1 MPKTT
6 DGQTTKDL
14 ILGDRLVLNQPAR
27 GHRAGSDAVLV
38 AAAVPARPGDTVV
51 DFGAGVGTAGLAV
64 AIRVPGVQAV
74 LVEIDPG
81 LSAFAAANAE
91 ENGLSVRV
99 VTGDVAGLG
108 KAFETDL
115 LAEHIVSNPPYNAPG
130 GRVPPDENT
139 ARARVGPEGLL
150 DAWMRAAMRVL
161 VPGGTI
167 SFIHRPEALAEI
179 LAALENRFGG
189 VVLRFVHG
197 SGDQPA
203 IRVLVQAKKARR
215 APLKV
220 LPPLVLNAAEGGFT
234 PEAEALHR
242 DLAALD
248 MG

>member
-1 MPKTT
+1 MPETAK
-6 DGQTTKDL
+6 DRTTKDL
-14 ILGDRLVLNQPAR
+14 ILGDRLILNQPAR

-38 AAAVPARPGDTVV
+38 AAAVPARPGDTVI

-64 AIRVPGVQAV
+64 AMRVPGVQAV
-74 LVEIDPG
+74 LVEIDPA
-81 LSAFAAANAE
+81 LAALAAKNIE
-91 ENGLSVRV
+91 ENSLNARV

-108 KAFETDL
+108 KEFETDL
-115 LAEHIVSNPPYNAPG
+115 HAEHIVSNPPYNAPG
-130 GRVPPDENT
+130 GRIPPDEDT
-139 ARARVGPEGLL
+139 ARARVAPEGLL

-197 SGDQPA
+197 SFEAPA

-220 LPPLVLNAAEGGFT
+220 LPPLILNAPEGGFT
-234 PEAEALHR
+234 SEAEALHR
-242 DLAALD
+242 DLTALD
-248 MG
+248 MT

>member
-1 MPKTT
+1 MPENLKEQATR
-6 DGQTTKDL
+6 DL

-38 AAAVPARPGDTVV
+38 AAAVPARSGDTVI
-51 DFGAGVGTAGLAV
+51 DFGSGVGTAGLAV
-64 AIRVPGVQAV
+64 AMRVAGVQAV
-74 LVEIDPG
+74 LVEIDPVLAG
-81 LSAFAAANAE
+81 FAATNIE
-91 ENGLSVRV
+91 ENGLSARV
-99 VTGDVAGLG
+99 VRGDVGGLG
-108 KAFETDL
+108 NGLEDGLA
-115 LAEHIVSNPPYNAPG
+115 AEHIVSNPPYNAPG
-130 GRVPPDENT
+130 GRAPRDETT
-139 ARARVGPEGLL
+139 ARARIAPEGLL

-167 SFIHRPEALAEI
+167 TFIHRPEALAEI

-197 SGDQPA
+197 SGDAPA
-203 IRVLVQAKKARR
+203 IRVLVQARKARR

-220 LPPLVLNAAEGGFT
+220 LPPLVLNALEGGFT

-242 DLAALD
+242 RLAALD